1 MRGITPFYTM
11 VHERIMELGGI
22 FNAHLHLDR
31 AGTLA
36 ETKKILDAAKVGES
50 HISLAYKHSLIPS
63 IHSSRCYDPDILAE
77 RVDGYLDALI
87 EAGTTR
93 ADSVVDTTVDRVG
106 LQALEVFVELKAQR
120 RGSLD
125 LRVGA
130 YSPLGFRDDE
140 PERFEL
146 LSEGARMADFIG
158 VLPERDDCSRY
169 PEHIG
174 FDESCRRMLQLSVEH
189 GKPLHIHADQM
200 NHPGET
206 ACEQIVR
213 VMGEDGL
220 SFPGGQEPMVW
231 LVHAISPSTYDEK
244 RFNALL
250 EAFVELNVGVVCCPS
265 AALSMRQYRST
276 KTPTANSIARV
287 LEMMAAGVHV
297 RIGSDNICDIAS
309 PAGTPDL
316 MQELFALCNSV
327 RYYDVELLAKLGAG
341 LPLSVADES
350 RLRAHLEED
359 QKEIDRFGEGA

>member
-1 MRGITPFYTM
+1 LRGITPFYTM
-11 VHERIMELGGI
+11 LHERIMALGGL

-36 ETKKILDAAKVGES
+36 ETEKILDAAKVGAS

-63 IHSSRCYDPDILAE
+63 IHSSRCYDPDLLAE
-77 RVDGYLDALI
+77 RVDGYLDAM
-87 EAGTTR
+87 EEVGTTR
-93 ADSVVDTTVDRVG
+93 ADSVVDTTVDRIG
-106 LQALEVFVELKAQR
+106 LQALEVFLKLKTKR
-120 RGSLD
+120 RDSLD
-125 LRVGA
+125 FRVGA

-146 LSEGARMADFIG
+146 LSEGIRMADFIG
-158 VLPERDDCSRY
+158 ALPERDDHSRY
-169 PEHIG
+169 PDHIG
-174 FDESCRRMLQLSVEH
+174 FDESCRRMLQLSAEH
-189 GKPLHIHADQM
+189 GKPLHLHADQT
-200 NHPGET
+200 NHPSET

-213 VMGEDGL
+213 VMREEGL
-220 SFPGGQEPMVW
+220 SVPRDQEPMVW
-231 LVHAISPSTYDEK
+231 LVHVISPSTYNEK

-250 EAFVELNVGVVCCPS
+250 EAFVALNIGVVCCPS

-276 KTPTANSIARV
+276 QTPTANSIARV

-316 MQELFALCNSV
+316 MQELFVLCNSV

-341 LPLSVADES
+341 LPLSVADKA
-350 RLRAHLEED
+350 RLHAHLEEN
-359 QKEIDRFGEGA
+359 QKEIDRFNEGA